1 MVRMRSRFRCALLAT
16 VAIGMLVPATS
27 ALAQDQRRI
36 EFQMDAGD
44 LGEALKAVSRQ
55 SGKEIIFTSEA
66 VLGRSAPALHGTYS
80 ADQAVRA
87 LLEGSDLVAQF
98 RKDVIIIRG
107 RSQPSGEVTGRSTES
122 ADIVVTGSRIRGAP
136 SASPTVVRRREE
148 LLSAGQTDLGEF
160 IRSLPQNF
168 SGGQNPGVAG
178 GGNQGGNE
186 NISGSSTL
194 NLRGL
199 GPSATL
205 TLINGHRVAYDSLSQ
220 GVDISQIPVA
230 AIDRIELVA
239 DGASALYGSDAVGGV
254 ANVILRK
261 DYNGLLTSA
270 RFGASTDGGNAQQQ
284 YGILGGSLWDGGGFF
299 TSVDYSKN
307 SPITARNRDYTSVLD
322 DTASLLPGQR
332 QIGILI
338 AGHQSL
344 TDGVELKLDGQ
355 FNDRK
360 TTRVQPFLTTSN
372 ALTNGLISH
381 PHVQS
386 FSVSPSLDISLP
398 ANWRATF
405 SGTYSESNNHVFSRR
420 YAAGIQTLSGNI
432 DYDNR
437 LKSIEASTE
446 GPTFALPGGT
456 ARLAVGGG
464 FREAG
469 LGARVTTVS
478 STGVTATTTN
488 FNKARQIYFAYAEAS
503 LPFINSANAIP
514 LIDELSVSAAIRY
527 ENYKGVAD
535 LFTPK
540 FGVIYR
546 PIPGVTLRSAWGRAF
561 KAQTLYQEFQ
571 IRQGVL
577 FPGSVFPGAA
587 SSKTVFVA
595 AGGNDNLKPEK
606 ATTWTATLEVQPQI
620 IPGLTVQASYFHVN
634 YKDRVVQPLGNN
646 LFQAFSDP
654 IYAAYILLNP
664 SSQFLAEQIAR
675 LPQGLSNATGQPYDP
690 ASVGGYLDASL
701 QNAATQK
708 LEGVDL
714 SAEYRM
720 HFENGDQLSLS
731 ASASYLKSD
740 QQLSAGQPTVQLAG
754 LIFNPPHWRWR
765 AGSSWE
771 HANVSLSGYA
781 NYISGTT
788 DNRYNPA
795 PRVDAFTSVD
805 LVGRIRL
812 TATSGLF
819 SGIDATLSVLNL
831 FNEKPSKITNTN
843 LADPPYDSSN
853 YSVVGRVVSLTLTKS
868 W

>member
-1 MVRMRSRFRCALLAT
+1 MGLLRNQVRNHLLAA
-16 VAIGMLVPATS
+16 VAMGAMAVATPAQAQGGQPQDYNIEGGNLGD
-27 ALAQDQRRI
+27 ALQS
-36 EFQMDAGD
+36 
-44 LGEALKAVSRQ
+44 VSRQ
-55 SGKEIIFTSEA
+55 SGREIIFSAEA
-66 VLGRSAPALHGTYS
+66 VSGKRAPPLHGTYS
-80 ADQAVRA
+80 PDDAVRA
-87 LLEGSDLVAQF
+87 LLAGSGLTAQF
-98 RKDVIIIRG
+98 RKDVILIRG
-107 RSQPSGEVTGRSTES
+107 RAEPSGEVEGRS
-122 ADIVVTGSRIRGAP
+122 ADSPEIVVTGSRIRGAP
-136 SASPTVVRRREE
+136 PASPTIVRRRDE

-254 ANVILRK
+254 ANVVLRN
-261 DYNGLLTSA
+261 DYDGLLTSA
-270 RFGASTDGGNAQQQ
+270 RFGASTDGGNEQQQ
-284 YGILGGSLWDGGGFF
+284 YGILGGSIWGGGGFF
-299 TSVDYSKN
+299 ASIDYSKN
-307 SPITARNRDYTSVLD
+307 TPITARNRDYTRILD

-332 QIGILI
+332 QIGVLI

-344 TDGVELKLDGQ
+344 ADGVELKLDGQ

-360 TTRVQPFLTTSN
+360 TTRVQPFLITSN
-372 ALTNGLISH
+372 AETNGLISH

-386 FSVSPSLDISLP
+386 FSVSPSLEVSLP
-398 ANWRATF
+398 ANWQASL

-437 LKSIEASTE
+437 LKSIEASAE

-478 STGVTATTTN
+478 SAGVTATTTN
-488 FNKARQIYFAYAEAS
+488 FNKARQVYFAYAEAS
-503 LPFINSANAIP
+503 LPFVNSANAIP
-514 LIDELSVSAAIRY
+514 LIDELSVSAAVRY
-527 ENYKGVAD
+527 ENYKDVAH

-577 FPGSVFPGAA
+577 FPGSVFPGAD

-606 ATTWTATLEVQPQI
+606 ATTWTATMEVQPQI
-620 IPGLTVQASYFHVN
+620 LPGLILQASYFHVS

-654 IYAAYILLNP
+654 IYNAYILLNP

-690 ASVGGYLDASL
+690 SNVGGYLDASL
-701 QNAATQK
+701 QNAAAQK

-714 SAEYRM
+714 SAEYRT
-720 HFENGDQLSLS
+720 HLENGDQINLS
-731 ASASYLKSD
+731 ASASYLKSE

-765 AGSSWE
+765 AGSNWE
-771 HANVSLSGYA
+771 HANVALSGFVS
-781 NYISGTT
+781 YIGGTT

-795 PRVDAFTSVD
+795 PRVGSFTSVD
-805 LVGRIRL
+805 LVGRIRS
-812 TATSGLF
+812 TDTNGLF
-819 SGIDATLSVLNL
+819 SGIDATLSLLNI
-831 FNEKPSKITNTN
+831 FNEKPARIINTN

-853 YSVVGRVVSLTLTKS
+853 YSVVGRIISLTLTKS